1 MRKTP
6 ASSSCLARSKAEK
19 TKLAFE
25 TAAVTSAQNAA
36 LGPESSRSIFAPWL
50 VRLQPSPARAFVPPR
65 RLSVALPAGSHQ
77 SGANRGSWGEPGAAG
92 AATPLLA
99 ASLGGRRPGGQRRLC
114 GLRPRLPGGR
124 PQLASRSYAAR
135 ASSPSAAAAS
145 RERAPTL
152 GTRAQ
157 RPTVRHPVGSGSV
170 PHMRSVRRGVIP
182 GYSSAPA
189 PWSCCGRAGLRVSQ
203 RCWCSRCFPGER
215 WVFHLKKRR
224 HIRGL
229 NLLLASQKKHSNCGA
244 PPRLISAELQDE
256 FKTQTDFAVGTTV
269 RYSCRSGYQRV
280 PGVPPTLTCERDSV
294 WPEPKEFCQRKSCG
308 HPGDLENGKVHITD
322 LLFGSSITFSCD
334 EGFRLIGSRTSQCV
348 IDGTR
353 VTWDHQIPFCE
364 KIPCRPPPEIE
375 NGRYTG
381 DPNNEYAYGATVIYS
396 CDTVPRGTPSFS
408 LIGEATIHCTVGEA
422 QNGIWSG
429 EPPECKVVKCSNVEV
444 ENGRKL
450 SGFGPSYTYQDA
462 ITFGCDAGY
471 FLVGRNVIKCHA
483 NNSWSP
489 AIPQCERGICS
500 ALVFP
505 HGKVLPS
512 EPQYFDG
519 DSVTLTCDAN
529 YFLLNGAKSMTVHCK
544 KNTWDPPVQTC
555 QMVKC
560 SNVEVENG
568 RKLSGFG
575 PSYTYQDAITFG
587 CNAGY
592 FLVGRNEIK
601 CQANNSWSPAIPT
614 CEEITPTVCGT
625 PQFSNGQILPSKPRY
640 VTGDRIT
647 LTCEANYVLF
657 DGAKSMTVHCK
668 GNNVWDPPVQTCQN
682 VCPDPVSTHRNVKSG
697 AKHHYVVGDNVTIE
711 CSTVYTLHG
720 EPNIQC
726 TGELQWKPAIPE
738 CSLSLYIKISIG
750 VLVIAAILMAICIYK
765 RYFSQK
771 GKDVSTSLTAQ
782 YTSCKT

>member
-1 MRKTP
+1 MPRLSAMELLRP
-6 ASSSCLARSKAEK
+6 SWASRVSALLVLALLPRG
-19 TKLAFE
+19 
-25 TAAVTSAQNAA
+25 A
-36 LGPESSRSIFAPWL
+36 LG
-50 VRLQPSPARAFVPPR
+50 
-65 RLSVALPAGSHQ
+65 
-77 SGANRGSWGEPGAAG
+77 
-92 AATPLLA
+92 
-99 ASLGGRRPGGQRRLC
+99 
-114 GLRPRLPGGR
+114 
-124 PQLASRSYAAR
+124 
-135 ASSPSAAAAS
+135 
-145 RERAPTL
+145 
-152 GTRAQ
+152 
-157 RPTVRHPVGSGSV
+157 
-170 PHMRSVRRGVIP
+170 
-182 GYSSAPA
+182 
-189 PWSCCGRAGLRVSQ
+189 
-203 RCWCSRCFPGER
+203 
-215 WVFHLKKRR
+215 
-224 HIRGL
+224 
-229 NLLLASQKKHSNCGA
+229 NCGA

-462 ITFGCDAGY
+462 ITFGC
-471 FLVGRNVIKCHA
+471 
-483 NNSWSP
+483 
-489 AIPQCERGICS
+489 
-500 ALVFP
+500 
-505 HGKVLPS
+505 
-512 EPQYFDG
+512 
-519 DSVTLTCDAN
+519 
-529 YFLLNGAKSMTVHCK
+529 
-544 KNTWDPPVQTC
+544 
-555 QMVKC
+555 
-560 SNVEVENG
+560 
-568 RKLSGFG
+568 
-575 PSYTYQDAITFG
+575 
-587 CNAGY
+587 NAGY

-668 GNNVWDPPVQTCQN
+668 GNNVWDPPVQTCQITPSVCSAPAFPN
-682 VCPDPVSTHRNVKSG
+682 GNILPSKPQYVTGDGITLTCETNYVLLDGEKSMTVHCKGNNVWDPPVQTCLHVCPDPVSTHRNVKSG

-771 GKDVSTSLTAQ
+771 GSYQTDEN
-782 YTSCKT
+782 CKEACILNTKVPDESEASALKN

>member
-1 MRKTP
+1 MPRLSAMELLRP
-6 ASSSCLARSKAEK
+6 SWASRVSALLVLALLPRG
-19 TKLAFE
+19 
-25 TAAVTSAQNAA
+25 A
-36 LGPESSRSIFAPWL
+36 LG
-50 VRLQPSPARAFVPPR
+50 
-65 RLSVALPAGSHQ
+65 
-77 SGANRGSWGEPGAAG
+77 
-92 AATPLLA
+92 
-99 ASLGGRRPGGQRRLC
+99 
-114 GLRPRLPGGR
+114 
-124 PQLASRSYAAR
+124 
-135 ASSPSAAAAS
+135 
-145 RERAPTL
+145 
-152 GTRAQ
+152 
-157 RPTVRHPVGSGSV
+157 
-170 PHMRSVRRGVIP
+170 
-182 GYSSAPA
+182 
-189 PWSCCGRAGLRVSQ
+189 
-203 RCWCSRCFPGER
+203 
-215 WVFHLKKRR
+215 
-224 HIRGL
+224 
-229 NLLLASQKKHSNCGA
+229 NCGA

-771 GKDVSTSLTAQ
+771 GSYQTDEN
-782 YTSCKT
+782 CKEACILNTKVPDESEASALKN